1 MLRPQLRLVDIKTNM
16 LYVFEEIYMLLY
28 MYTNYN
34 THMRTN
40 VLHRLVS
47 HYDSMIRHDNM
58 SAVLFE
64 SIRDKLMAYKTQF
77 VDI

>member
-1 MLRPQLRLVDIKTNM
+1 MLRPQLRLVGIKTNM

-28 MYTNYN
+28 MYTNN
-34 THMRTN
+34 THMHTN

-58 SAVLFE
+58 SVVLFE